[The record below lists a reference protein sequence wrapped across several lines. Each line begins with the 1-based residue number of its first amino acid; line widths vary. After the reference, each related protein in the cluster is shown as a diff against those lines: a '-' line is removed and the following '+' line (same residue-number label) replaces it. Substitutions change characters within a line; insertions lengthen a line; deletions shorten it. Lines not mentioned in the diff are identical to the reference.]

1 MCDADEGDRS
11 SNTGKVGEVESLV
24 ERWRARM
31 ELTYAC
37 SLEASNVRDGERRDV

>member
-1 MCDADEGDRS
+1 MCDADEGDWS
-11 SNTGKVGEVESLV
+11 SNTGKVGEV